1 MVFNSFLDKFKNL
14 VGDLFCLVEERLLLV
29 ILPVECQVK
38 HPDRLPKIAQLSTC
52 SVDNP
57 RDFVRNNKLEIL
69 QAQ

>member
-1 MVFNSFLDKFKNL
+1 
-14 VGDLFCLVEERLLLV
+14 LVEERLLLV

-52 SVDNP
+52 SVNNP